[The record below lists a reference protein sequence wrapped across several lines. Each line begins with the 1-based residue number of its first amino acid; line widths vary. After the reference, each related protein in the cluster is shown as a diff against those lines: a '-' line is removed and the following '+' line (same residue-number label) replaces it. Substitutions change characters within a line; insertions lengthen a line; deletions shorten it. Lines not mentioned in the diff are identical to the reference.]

1 MGAINWLVTGSR
13 PDLAAACSLL
23 QQRVMS
29 SVVSDMLDVNRLV
42 SQVHDLSELTIKI
55 KSIPTENVCFMA
67 ISDAAWANAPGLFS
81 QADFMIAAMDKRI
94 MKKHMGGILFVTLEK
109 FQTGPTDTI
118 HVRSRTHCTF

>member
-1 MGAINWLVTGSR
+1 MGVINWLVTGLR

-29 SVVSDMLDVNRLV
+29 SVVSDMLDVNKLV

-67 ISDAAWANAPGLFS
+67 ISDAAWANAPGLFL
-81 QADFMIAAMDKRI
+81 QAD
-94 MKKHMGGILFVTLEK
+94 L
-109 FQTGPTDTI
+109 
-118 HVRSRTHCTF
+118 